1 LVCLAQDLD
10 QMPAPFQP
18 EKSNSCQSRFESS
31 VDGVDK
37 EVMFTFKNGAM
48 RKFTGRSLLLT
59 FSVPQFFFH
68 VTTSLRHPASRRCGS
83 RQEGFFGATAIN
95 LKQEW
100 RAEA

>member
-1 LVCLAQDLD
+1 LSGAGFRPDARAV
-10 QMPAPFQP
+10 PAGEIKFV
-18 EKSNSCQSRFESS
+18 SISLSESS
-31 VDGVDK
+31 VDAVDK

-48 RKFTGRSLLLT
+48 RKFTGRSLLLP